1 MDAGPGP
8 SGDSLRT
15 EDLRA
20 CTLREIRRDL
30 SRSFEDY
37 CVPLRVSDHTVD
49 GLLTRDGASLLLS
62 RRLLD
67 GERFAGLALVARR
80 GRSCRFLAMGIV
92 PELRGRGLGRWFM
105 RRLIAEAR
113 ERGERSIWLE
123 AFECNEKAVRL
134 HESLGFR
141 KVRRLVGWRAEEV
154 LGAEGRAEE
163 IDPAEA
169 ARRIGRTAVPDAPWM
184 VSGEALCHLGA
195 ECRAFAL
202 GNAAAIV
209 QFAGQAVQIHGLPLS
224 PSPTTL
230 QQPAEVIRHAAHA
243 LPKAPW
249 VAPPCFPEE
258 ILGQTMVRLGFAPDP
273 HAQAQYLLTLS
284 EEG

>member
-1 MDAGPGP
+1 MEPEQA
-8 SGDSLRT
+8 SGEAALRT

-20 CTLREIRRDL
+20 CTLQEIRRDL
-30 SRSFEDY
+30 AWSFEDY
-37 CVPLRVSDHTVD
+37 CVPLRIGDRTVD
-49 GLLTRDGASLLLS
+49 RLLTQDGASLLLS
-62 RRLLD
+62 RRLFLGD
-67 GERFAGLALVARR
+67 RFAGLALVAHR

-105 RRLIAEAR
+105 RRLITEAR
-113 ERGERSIWLE
+113 ERGERNIWLE
-123 AFECNEKAVRL
+123 AFECNETAVRL

-154 LGAEGRAEE
+154 LGARGRAEE

-169 ARRIGRTAVPDAPWM
+169 ARRIARTAVPDAPWM
-184 VSGEALCHLGA
+184 VTGEALCHLGA
-195 ECRAFAL
+195 ECRAFAW
-202 GNAAAIV
+202 GNAAAILE
-209 QFAGQAVQIHGLPLS
+209 FAGRAVQIHGLSLS

-230 QQPAEVIRHAAHA
+230 QQLAEVIRHAAHA

-258 ILGQTMVRLGFAPDP
+258 ILGQTMLQVGFAVDP
-273 HAQAQYLLTLS
+273 HAQGQYLLELS
-284 EEG
+284 EEP